1 MGGIPGGPKEW
12 EWLDI
17 EVVGPAPAPRTGH
30 AACLLGDGKTVLV
43 QGGWDPQ
50 GEETLVSKW
59 MAVFPAIYNKRA
71 CAHHR

>member
-1 MGGIPGGPKEW
+1 MGGIPGGPKDW

-30 AACLLGDGKTVLV
+30 AACLLGDGKTLLI

-50 GEETLVSKW
+50 GDETLVSGW
-59 MAVFPAIYNKRA
+59 VGSCGLGLMWSFW
-71 CAHHR
+71 